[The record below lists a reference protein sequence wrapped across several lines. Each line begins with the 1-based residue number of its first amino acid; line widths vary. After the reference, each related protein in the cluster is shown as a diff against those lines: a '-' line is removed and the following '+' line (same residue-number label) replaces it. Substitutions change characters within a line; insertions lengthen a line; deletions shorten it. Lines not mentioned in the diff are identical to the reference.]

1 MAQLGGGGGFNPLDL
16 LNPLAI
22 GGGIL
27 GALFGGG
34 GDEQEEIYELL
45 KQRGIQG
52 IDPKLLAAM
61 KRKAVGSV
69 GNEFSALS
77 AQAQSRL
84 RRGNAPVA
92 IQEQVLGKLATRRAG
107 ARTDALTGIDALN
120 EQTKSGALGQLSQF
134 GAGMNTGQGFS
145 DLIGAG
151 FGGLQ
156 QQLAQ
161 DEYFK
166 QLDMILNNNTRRS

>member
-1 MAQLGGGGGFNPLDL
+1 MADLGGGGGFNPLDL

-27 GALFGGG
+27 GSLFGGG
-34 GDEQEEIYELL
+34 GDEQEEIFNLL
-45 KQRGIQG
+45 QQRATQG
-52 IDPKLLAAM
+52 MDPNVLARM

-84 RRGNAPVA
+84 RRQNAPVA
-92 IQEQVLGKLATRRAG
+92 VQEQVLGKLASRRAG

-120 EQTKSGALGQLSQF
+120 EQTKGGALGQLSQF
-134 GAGMNTGQGFS
+134 GAGLNTGQGFS

-151 FGGLQ
+151 LGGLQ
-156 QQLAQ
+156 QQLSQ

-166 QLDMILNNNTRRS
+166 SLDMILNNNTRKG

>member
-1 MAQLGGGGGFNPLDL
+1 MPDFNPLDL

-27 GALFGGG
+27 GALFDSGG
-34 GDEQEEIYELL
+34 GDFDPEIRNLIL
-45 KQRGIQG
+45 QRARQG

-69 GNEFSALS
+69 GNEFAALS
-77 AQAQSRL
+77 SQAQSRL
-84 RRGNAPVA
+84 RRQNAPVA
-92 IQEQVLGKLATRRAG
+92 IQEQTLEKLATRRAG

-120 EQTKSGALGQLSQF
+120 EQVKGGALGQLGQF
-134 GAGMNTGQGFS
+134 AVEAPYGQSYG

-151 FGGLQ
+151 LGGLQ

-166 QLDMILNNNTRRS
+166 QLDMILNKG